1 MTSQEQAWKEFVKQ
15 AEVIYSPFS
24 NEKIVK
30 AVLKSRGETTF
41 KPEYTD
47 KFINVLKSMVNGWQT
62 FLKDAQEIDNELGD
76 DKTVA
81 KILNARG
88 IPWYGEFDFTNG
100 INALKD
106 WRAEKIK
113 ANKPW
118 DYPCPVCSSPTKR
131 DGKYDHVY
139 RKECNGLGWKC
150 SVGGYTHFHQ
160 AAWEPL
166 RWKMVRFDPEEE
178 ARRQQLI
185 LEGIPKE
192 MADVPHE

>member
-1 MTSQEQAWKEFVKQ
+1 MTSKEQEWQEFVKQ
-15 AEVIYSPFS
+15 AKEIYPPFADEKVI
-24 NEKIVK
+24 K

-41 KPEYTD
+41 KPEYAD

-62 FLKDAQEIDNELGD
+62 FLKDAKEIDNELGD

-88 IPWYGEFDFTNG
+88 IPWYKDFDITNG
-100 INALKD
+100 LNALKD
-106 WRAEKIK
+106 WEAEKIK
-113 ANKPW
+113 SLKGW
-118 DYPCPVCSSPTKR
+118 DYLCPVCGSSTKR
-131 DGKYDHVY
+131 DDKYDYMY
-139 RKECNGLGWKC
+139 RKECTGLGWKC

-166 RWKMVRFDPEEE
+166 RWKMVRFNAEEE
-178 ARRQQLI
+178 QRRQQMI

-192 MADVPHE
+192 MVEVAP